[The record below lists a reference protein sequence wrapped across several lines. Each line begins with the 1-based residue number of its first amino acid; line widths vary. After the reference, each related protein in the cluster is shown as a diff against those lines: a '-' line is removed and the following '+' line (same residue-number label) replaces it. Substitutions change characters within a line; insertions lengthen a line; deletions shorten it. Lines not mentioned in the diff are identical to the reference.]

1 MTGQQPSA
9 RPVPPLR
16 RRATDPLVPVLLLTA
31 GALIAAAYGH
41 VLTWAVVG
49 GLAGYTLSGS
59 V

>member
-1 MTGQQPSA
+1 VNPGLA
-9 RPVPPLR
+9 RRVAHPLLPVAALTP
-16 RRATDPLVPVLLLTA
+16 AAVL
-31 GALIAAAYGH
+31 AAATVP

>member
-1 MTGQQPSA
+1 MTGL
-9 RPVPPLR
+9 RPPVRTAAPLR
-16 RRATDPLVPVLLLTA
+16 RGATDPLVPVLLLTA
-31 GALIAAAYGH
+31 GAVLAAAYGH